1 MKNRNN
7 LLIVTCILFLSSC
20 VVKSLNPF
28 YTKKSISFDQRFVG
42 EWTDYKK
49 GNWTVIPFKDE
60 FTKENPIEKMKNED
74 IQLYNEYKNSYYIQR
89 NYQGEEA
96 LFIATPFNV
105 NNQTFLDFYPLE
117 YQDDINNLLQKHLIY
132 THSLVKY
139 DVTESGE
146 IEIKWLDEKK
156 VESLFKNKKIKIEHK
171 RIGVLKENFLLTA
184 SSKELNKFIE
194 KYTKSKDENKWDTST
209 KYTLTKT
216 SDAE

>member
-42 EWTDYKK
+42 EWTDSKK
-49 GNWTVIPFKDE
+49 GTWTVIPFKDE
-60 FTKENPIEKMKNED
+60 ITKENPIEKMKNED

>member
-1 MKNRNN
+1 MKNRNT

-28 YTKKSISFDQRFVG
+28 YTKKSISFDERFVG
-42 EWTDYKK
+42 EWTDSKK
-49 GNWTVIPFKDE
+49 GTWIVIPFKDE
-60 FTKENPIEKMKNED
+60 ITKENPIEKMKNED

-96 LFIATPFNV
+96 LFIATPFNI

-171 RIGVLKENFLLTA
+171 KIGVLKEKFLLTA

-194 KYTKSKDENKWDTST
+194 KYTKSKDEDKWDTST

>member
-1 MKNRNN
+1 MKNRNT
-7 LLIVTCILFLSSC
+7 LLIATCILFLSSC

-28 YTKKSISFDQRFVG
+28 YTKKTISFDERFVG
-42 EWTDYKK
+42 EWTDSKK
-49 GNWTVIPFKDE
+49 GTWTVIPFKDE
-60 FTKENPIEKMKNED
+60 ITKENPIEKMKNED

-96 LFIATPFNV
+96 LFIATPFNI

-171 RIGVLKENFLLTA
+171 KIGVLKEKFLLTA

-194 KYTKSKDENKWDTST
+194 KYTKSKDEDKWDTST